1 MISESQ
7 QGMIL
12 FSFSF
17 ITFITFTYVCNS
29 FKQTSHSSRS
39 STNNHKQVPIHSKYF
54 NNPRL
59 RSHLTVSIDSRSPA
73 GKFYET
79 MRGVINEII
88 PQSSSISLQDMEIAP
103 LTGGITN
110 QLYLV
115 NLRPLKTKVIVR
127 VFGEGTDE
135 FLDRRVENVIFANLS
150 STGIGPKFYGL
161 FGNGRVEGYLPSRAL
176 TPEET
181 KRFEYIPAI
190 ARSVAQ
196 FHSQSID
203 GIPPDLCLWRMLD
216 KFLSLAQEAVNSST
230 NEEFRNSPVLQE
242 ISVSTMRQ
250 QCDWLRDYFTN
261 NKHKIDSK
269 LSISSST
276 DWEAQGREYGYT
288 KVFAHNDL
296 LSGNIL
302 LLDSVSPSTTP
313 ASSTSSLVSQG
324 TLFNGGQPAL
334 ILIDFEYAGFNVRA
348 WDIANH
354 FCGTC
359 FVDLLNCIV
368 CYYFTCLTNN
378 IEICMSIC
386 LFI

>member
-1 MISESQ
+1 
-7 QGMIL
+7 
-12 FSFSF
+12 
-17 ITFITFTYVCNS
+17 
-29 FKQTSHSSRS
+29 
-39 STNNHKQVPIHSKYF
+39 
-54 NNPRL
+54 
-59 RSHLTVSIDSRSPA
+59 VSIDSRSPA

-79 MRGVINEII
+79 MRGVINDII
-88 PQSSSISLQDMEIAP
+88 PASSSISLQDMEIAP

-127 VFGEGTDE
+127 VFGEGTSE

-161 FGNGRVEGYLPSRAL
+161 FGNGRIEGYLPSRAL

-190 ARSVAQ
+190 ARTVAQ

-203 GIPPDLCLWRMLD
+203 GIPPEPCLWRMLD
-216 KFLSLAQEAVNSST
+216 KFLSLAQEAVSSSK

-242 ISVSTMRQ
+242 VSVSTMRQ
-250 QCDWLRDYFTN
+250 QCDWLQDYFTN
-261 NKHKIDSK
+261 NSNNNNKNVNSK
-269 LSISSST
+269 SISTGTGT
-276 DWEAQGREYGYT
+276 DTEWESRGREYGYT

-313 ASSTSSLVSQG
+313 VSPEQPLSSS
-324 TLFNGGQPAL
+324 GGDQPSL

-354 FCGTC
+354 FCGT
-359 FVDLLNCIV
+359 
-368 CYYFTCLTNN
+368 YCL
-378 IEICMSIC
+378 
-386 LFI
+386 

>member
-1 MISESQ
+1 MITDRQ

-29 FKQTSHSSRS
+29 FKQQSSSSYRS
-39 STNNHKQVPIHSKYF
+39 SNKQQNGFTKSKYF
-54 NNPRL
+54 NNPKL
-59 RSHLTVSIDSRSPA
+59 QSHLTVSIDLGSPA
-73 GKFYET
+73 SKFYET

-88 PQSSSISLQDMEIAP
+88 PTSSSISLQDIEIAP

-127 VFGEGTDE
+127 VFGEGTSE

-161 FGNGRVEGYLPSRAL
+161 FGNGRIEGYLPSRAL

-181 KRFEYIPAI
+181 KQPKYIPAI
-190 ARSVAQ
+190 ARTVAQ
-196 FHSQSID
+196 FHSQVID
-203 GIPPDLCLWRMLD
+203 GIPNELCLWRMLD
-216 KFLSLAQEAVNSST
+216 KFLALAEEAVKSST
-230 NEEFRNSPVLQE
+230 NEDFRSSPALEKV
-242 ISVSTMRQ
+242 SVSSMRAE
-250 QCDWLRDYFTN
+250 CNWLRDYFSSN
-261 NKHKIDSK
+261 SNSNSK
-269 LSISSST
+269 GASF
-276 DWEAQGREYGYT
+276 EAQGREFGHT

-302 LLDSVSPSTTP
+302 LLDSVNPDTSTST
-313 ASSTSSLVSQG
+313 SSTSVSNTQSSVE
-324 TLFNGGQPAL
+324 TVSSADEPSL

-348 WDIANH
+348 WDIGNH
-354 FCGTC
+354 LCG
-359 FVDLLNCIV
+359 
-368 CYYFTCLTNN
+368 
-378 IEICMSIC
+378 MSIYT
-386 LFI
+386 LYFQ